1 LASQN
6 SDQINIAKK
15 LKLKQKK
22 TPVEFLKLPSVCVR
36 RTSSESDRCDAFAGF
51 FFGESLEIRTKSL
64 SIFLMS

>member
-22 TPVEFLKLPSVCVR
+22 TPEFLKLPSVCVR
-36 RTSSESDRCDAFAGF
+36 RTEGAIAVMPLQAFFLVSRLKSEPNPLPF
-51 FFGESLEIRTKSL
+51 F
-64 SIFLMS
+64 